1 MTFSI
6 KAKAAFRKNI
16 PWLTGLVLRRSPAF
30 VHGNNT
36 DFPTPVFVFHQV
48 DQNFEHFLRYLSEN
62 GYHTLTA
69 DEYCLHCADHTPRE
83 NNKVVLLTFD
93 DGHIS
98 LWTHAYPLL
107 RKYGQRAVSFICPGL
122 VPEPLP
128 PGSNAGH
135 ILCDWNHISLMHHS
149 GTIDFQFHGMYHNLV
164 FTSRRI
170 TDFFHPAF
178 RSHYL
183 GKREQALILRD
194 GDSPSI
200 TNLWPD
206 QHAGPPDYLGMPI
219 YPLAP
224 KYGTDQRFRPDP
236 ELIDQLVNF
245 VAQRGGPSFFN
256 QKGWPAILSREFRPA
271 AHKLPGKTIT
281 GPHYQEEL
289 AGDLLTGKKIIE
301 GRLPGKK
308 VLHFCFPWYKSTPE
322 SLRTAAS
329 CGFISGFLGPEISTR
344 KDHGESGR
352 FIRVQR
358 LPEQYLFRLPGKNR
372 MSLLQVIAKT
382 F

>member
-1 MTFSI
+1 MTLSI

-16 PWLTGLVLRRSPAF
+16 PWLTGLVLGRYPAF
-30 VHGNNT
+30 VRGKNT
-36 DFPTPVFVFHQV
+36 GITTPVFIFHQV
-48 DQNFEHFLRYLSEN
+48 DENFEHFLRYLSEN
-62 GYHTLTA
+62 GYQTLNA
-69 DEYCLHCADHTPRE
+69 DEYCLHCADQTSRGDK
-83 NNKVVLLTFD
+83 KVVLTFD

-107 RKYGQRAVSFICPGL
+107 RKYGLQAVSFICPGL

-128 PGSNAGH
+128 PGSDAEH

-149 GTIDFQFHGMYHNLV
+149 GTIDFQLHGMFHNLV
-164 FTSRRI
+164 FTSHRI
-170 TDFFHPAF
+170 SDFFHPAF

-194 GDSPSI
+194 GDSPSL

-224 KYGTDQRFRPDP
+224 KYGTNRRYRPDP
-236 ELIDQLVNF
+236 ELIDRLVNL
-245 VAQRGGPSFFN
+245 VAQHGGPSFFE
-256 QKGWPAILSREFRPA
+256 QKGWHSIMNREFRRIS
-271 AHKLPGKTIT
+271 HNFPGKTIS
-281 GPHYQEEL
+281 GSHYQEEL
-289 AGDLLTGKKIIE
+289 ADDLLTGKNIME
-301 GRLPGKK
+301 QRLPGKK
-308 VLHFCFPWYKSTPE
+308 IRHFCFPWYKSTTE

-329 CGFISGFLGPEISTR
+329 CGFTSGFLGPDIRTR
-344 KDHGESGR
+344 KNQGESSTL
-352 FIRVQR
+352 IRIQR
-358 LPEQYLFRLPGKNR
+358 LPAQYLLRLPGKNR

-382 F
+382 L